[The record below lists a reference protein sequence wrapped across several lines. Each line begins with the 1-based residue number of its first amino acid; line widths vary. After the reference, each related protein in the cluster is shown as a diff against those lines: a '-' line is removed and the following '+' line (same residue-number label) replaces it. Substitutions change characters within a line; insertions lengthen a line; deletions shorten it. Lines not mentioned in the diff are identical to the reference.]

1 MKHKITIIITSVL
14 IIFITGFVCG
24 RLMKPFRPKDIF
36 KTEVILD
43 KSDLQSKYKRN
54 TQTYIDS
61 ANDEMFNFAMRYY
74 HLSPGLLPDC
84 YIESTGDTVNYNKQN
99 FFHYYSMYKITDY
112 LSNSKSAIINSLLL
126 ESKDTTSTSF

>member
-1 MKHKITIIITSVL
+1 MKHKITIIISSVL

-43 KSDLQSKYKRN
+43 KADLQSKYKRN

-74 HLSPGLLPDC
+74 HLSPRLLPDY

-99 FFHYYSMYKITDY
+99 FFYYYSMYKITDY
-112 LSNSKSAIINSLLL
+112 LSNSKSAIINSLIL
-126 ESKDTTSTSF
+126 ESKDTTLTSF